1 MTSNLNR
8 REVVR
13 LCGLGLLAPPL
24 ATLASCQK
32 RRVPSFVEPN
42 GPPFEGTDEQLLDE
56 IQRASFEFFWN
67 EASPKT
73 GQVKD
78 RALAN
83 GNDSRM
89 MSSIAAT
96 GFGLTSL
103 SIGDHRGYRKSAEI
117 TDRVRNTLRF
127 IANDLHHEHGFFF
140 HFIHMETG
148 SRWEKCELSSIDS
161 SILLCGVL
169 TARQYFSDQEIK
181 DLATKIY
188 RRVDWP
194 WMLNGG
200 KTFSM
205 GWHPESGFLDARWE
219 HFCELMM
226 IYLLAIGSPA
236 RPVDASSWDAWT
248 RPKINYQGV
257 EYISGNDP
265 IFTHQ
270 YSHAWFDFRNKRD
283 AYANYFENSAKAT
296 KAHKLFCL
304 SLRDRFPDYSENLWG
319 ISASDY
325 VKGYTAWGGPSV
337 DGGPLGPVDGSI
349 VPCATGGSLPF
360 LFEDCIRVLRH
371 TRGPYREKV
380 WTKYSFR
387 DAFNPLA
394 NWYDPDVLGLDLGIT
409 MLMAENHRTGF
420 VWEQFMKDED
430 VKRGMTR
437 AGFHPESSSASSSSS
452 AKGEFRT
459 FGMNH
464 PEESHMC

>member
-1 MTSNLNR
+1 MTRVDLRSNTHLLTR
-8 REVVR
+8 REVLR
-13 LCGLGLLAPPL
+13 IGGMGLLAPPL
-24 ATLASCQK
+24 ITLASCQK
-32 RRVPSFVEPN
+32 HASPSFVPPN
-42 GPPFEGTDEQLLDE
+42 GAPFEGTDEQLLDE
-56 IQRASFEFFWN
+56 IQRAIFDFFWN
-67 EASPKT
+67 EASSKT

-83 GNDSRM
+83 GNDSRT

-103 SIGDHRGYRKSAEI
+103 CIGDHRGYRKSAEI
-117 TDRVRNTLRF
+117 AERVRNTLRF
-127 IANDLHHEHGFFF
+127 LANDLHNEHGFFF

-148 SRWEKCELSSIDS
+148 DRWAKCELSSIDS

-169 TARQYFSDQEIK
+169 TARQYFADQEIQ

-188 RRVDWP
+188 HRVDWP

-205 GWHPESGFLDARWE
+205 GWHPESGFLNARWE
-219 HFCELMM
+219 HYCELMM
-226 IYLLAIGSPA
+226 IYLLALGSPTH
-236 RPVDASSWDAWT
+236 PVDASSWDAWT
-248 RPKINYQGV
+248 RPKITYQGI

-283 AYANYFENSAKAT
+283 AYASYFDNSVKAT

-325 VKGYTAWGGPSV
+325 VKGYTAWGGPNAQ
-337 DGGPLGPVDGSI
+337 GGPIGPVDGSI
-349 VPCATGGSLPF
+349 VPCATGGSLGF
-360 LFEDCIRVLRH
+360 LFDDSIRVLRNL
-371 TRGPYREKV
+371 RGPYREKV

-387 DAFNPLA
+387 DAFNPLT
-394 NWYDPDVLGLDLGIT
+394 NWYDGDVLGIDLGIT

-420 VWEQFMKDED
+420 VWEQFMKNPEAQ
-430 VKRGMTR
+430 KAMRL
-437 AGFHPESSSASSSSS
+437 AGFRAD
-452 AKGEFRT
+452 
-459 FGMNH
+459 
-464 PEESHMC
+464 

>member
-1 MTSNLNR
+1 M
-8 REVVR
+8 
-13 LCGLGLLAPPL
+13 GLLATPL
-24 ATLASCQK
+24 ATLASCRTRAEK
-32 RRVPSFVEPN
+32 SFLEPV
-42 GPPFEGTDEQLLDE
+42 GAPYEGTDEQLLDE
-56 IQRASFEFFWN
+56 IQRAAFNFFWD

-83 GNDSRM
+83 GNDSRK

-103 SIGDHRGYRKSAEI
+103 CIGDQREYRKHAEI
-117 TDRVRNTLRF
+117 VERVHKTLKF
-127 IANDLHHEHGFFF
+127 LANDLPHEHGFFY
-140 HFIHMETG
+140 HFIHMDSG
-148 SRWEKCELSSIDS
+148 KRWEKCELSSIDS
-161 SILLCGVL
+161 SLLYCGVL
-169 TARQYFSDQEIK
+169 TARQYFADQEIK

-188 RRVDWP
+188 ERVDWP

-205 GWHPESGFLDARWE
+205 GWHPETGFLDARWE

-226 IYLLAIGSPA
+226 IYLLAIGSPTH
-236 RPVDASSWDAWT
+236 PVSADAWNAWT
-248 RPKINYQGV
+248 RPKIKYQGI

-283 AYANYFENSAKAT
+283 AYADYFENSVKAT

-304 SLRDRFPDYSENLWG
+304 SLHDRFPDYSEDLWG

-325 VKGYTAWGGPSV
+325 VKGYTAWGGPPPQ
-337 DGGPLGPVDGSI
+337 GPIDGSI

-360 LFEDCIRVLRH
+360 LFEDCMRVLRNL
-371 TRGPYREKV
+371 RGRYAGKV
-380 WTKYSFR
+380 WKKYGFV
-387 DAFNPLA
+387 DAFNPLTG
-394 NWYDPDVLGLDLGIT
+394 WYDADALGIDLGIT

-420 VWEQFMKDED
+420 VWNTFMKNPETQAAMQ
-430 VKRGMTR
+430 KS
-437 AGFHPESSSASSSSS
+437 GFHAQAAIS
-452 AKGEFRT
+452 G
-459 FGMNH
+459 
-464 PEESHMC
+464 